1 MLRQQKKYLK
11 HLRRY
16 SVYEYNIKKF
26 IHNYI
31 NFYFLFFIFY
41 FLFFL
46 FFLFFYFLFFIFYF
60 LFFIFYLFF
69 YFILFFFIYFI
80 FFILFIYFLVNLCKL
95 FQNLL
100 SISRIIF
107 GQTNNLVDSLR
118 FRITTLLPITRA
130 MTDINIT
137 FFCA

>member
-26 IHNYI
+26 IYNYI
-31 NFYFLFFIFY
+31 NFYLFLFIFIYFYFFYLFLFFFI
-41 FLFFL
+41 LFFL
-46 FFLFFYFLFFIFYF
+46 FYFFY
-60 LFFIFYLFF
+60 
-69 YFILFFFIYFI
+69 
-80 FFILFIYFLVNLCKL
+80 LFIYFLVNLCKL

-118 FRITTLLPITRA
+118 FRITALLSITRTMA
-130 MTDINIT
+130 DINIT